1 MFVCLSVSLITSKC
15 CQWIGHR
22 SWTNTALGK
31 WLGETGTENIVSG
44 SGSVCVLVC
53 FCTRNVQSVERLL
66 RKMVVVVVMVMV
78 VVVVVVCVCALLCV
92 CTRNVQSVER
102 LLRRTAAAITWCVS
116 AASSTSAGSV
126 SARGNHTAR
135 RGTSG
140 SFGCR
145 RRTVA
150 CLYMFASKNWKQTKL
165 DTLWH
170 L

>member
-1 MFVCLSVSLITSKC
+1 M
-15 CQWIGHR
+15 
-22 SWTNTALGK
+22 
-31 WLGETGTENIVSG
+31 
-44 SGSVCVLVC
+44 CVLVC
-53 FCTRNVQSVERLL
+53 VCTRNVQSVERLL

-78 VVVVVVCVCALLCV
+78 VVVVVIVVVVVVCVCALLCV
-92 CTRNVQSVER
+92 CARNVQSVER

-145 RRTVA
+145 RRSVA
-150 CLYMFASKNWKQTKL
+150 CLYMFASKN
-165 DTLWH
+165 
-170 L
+170 